1 MFFVWIWLDF
11 VLKRARQYL
20 PLVALLGGCTGWEL
34 AMVMWEKRQVLLQ
47 KHNGTAQCTLAQ
59 NCRINHLQTFA
70 HKKRRTQ
77 KCEKICCK
85 YFHIKGKHRN
95 VRKKSASNIC
105 TQKNVKH
112 RNAENSAANQLT
124 ACQLRVRDL
133 FAKILPKNLLLLHI
147 FHFRGLSVQLR
158 WHWVVQCTL
167 AFCMCKLPQLRLL
180 LLHIFH
186 CHVLS
191 VHLQCNVRP
200 VCTNPAKT
208 AAAPAH
214 ISLSRLKCAVQLR
227 WHQCAINCTRVVLV
241 QVDLSLLLV
250 IDKSKT
256 LLRISQIQLINQK
269 NMALL
274 TEYDSKKY
282 TLQ

>member
-1 MFFVWIWLDF
+1 
-11 VLKRARQYL
+11 
-20 PLVALLGGCTGWEL
+20 
-34 AMVMWEKRQVLLQ
+34 MWE
-47 KHNGTAQCTLAQ
+47 
-59 NCRINHLQTFA
+59 
-70 HKKRRTQ
+70 
-77 KCEKICCK
+77 
-85 YFHIKGKHRN
+85 
-95 VRKKSASNIC
+95 KKSASNIC
-105 TQKNVKH
+105 TQKK
-112 RNAENSAANQLT
+112 
-124 ACQLRVRDL
+124 LRMRDL
-133 FAKILPKNLLLLHI
+133 FAQILPKQLLLLHI

-167 AFCMCKLPQLRLL
+167 AFCMCKLPQL

-208 AAAPAH
+208 AAAAAAPAH

-227 WHQCAINCTRVVLV
+227 WHQCAIDCTRVVLV
-241 QVDLSLLLV
+241 QLDLSLLLV